1 MGPGADDGKGMRMD
15 FNKIVE
21 VISERKGV
29 VAAAALGIVALGGL
43 AWALSTGPLTSVDAG
58 SGSTGSTGLGA
69 PSAMG
74 SAMTADPGA
83 EETAGEPAVQ
93 GNSAVEGAA
102 VEDGRSSAGGEGE
115 GDGTADGKPAQNQQA
130 PKPPHAHSWSAVY
143 RTEPVYGEQWVSKW
157 EDVFIKRQERYRCT
171 TCGAAYYSLSEMNA
185 HLDSTIDWDNM
196 TGHAGYL
203 DDSYDIWE
211 KRDNG
216 SYQTVQT
223 GTKQVLDHYEC
234 SCGAMR

>member
-29 VAAAALGIVALGGL
+29 VAAAALGIAALGGL

-58 SGSTGSTGLGA
+58 SGSTGSTGPGA

-74 SAMTADPGA
+74 SAITADPGA
-83 EETAGEPAVQ
+83 EETAGEPVVQ
-93 GNSAVEGAA
+93 GDSAVEGAA

-130 PKPPHAHSWSAVY
+130 PKPSHAHSWSAVY
-143 RTEPVYGEQWVSKW
+143 RTESVYGEQWVSKW
-157 EDVFIKRQERYRCT
+157 EDVFIKRQERWICGCGQTFSDWSSCT
-171 TCGAAYYSLSEMNA
+171 SHRAAMAEAGTPCGRV
-185 HLDSTIDWDNM
+185 I
-196 TGHAGYL
+196 

-216 SYQTVQT
+216 SYQNVQT

-234 SCGAMR
+234 SCGATK